1 MSPVTQGDGSD
12 VRALETH
19 SSDHS
24 LVRLLRSGDER
35 AAEALYRRYVR
46 RVNALIAGQLPD
58 RLAPR
63 LSPDDIAQSVFRVFF
78 HGLAERTYDV
88 PRDRELWGLLCA
100 LALSKVRD
108 RVAYHQ
114 AARRDVRR
122 TAAAAEQTLAAEPD
136 TESESGRLCLEVEDL
151 MQAFHADDRQIVSLR
166 MAGHEVPEISE
177 LTGRSL
183 RTVERVLQK
192 ARNRLRN
199 ALR

>member
-1 MSPVTQGDGSD
+1 MSPAIQGDVSD
-12 VRALETH
+12 VRTLETH

-24 LVRLLRSGDER
+24 LVRLLRGGDER
-35 AAEALYRRYVR
+35 AAEVLYRRYIR

-58 RLAPR
+58 RLGPR

-122 TAAAAEQTLAAEPD
+122 TAAATEQTLAAEPD
-136 TESESGRLCLEVEDL
+136 AESESGRLCLEVDDL
-151 MQAFHADDRQIVSLR
+151 LRAFHADDRQIVSLR
-166 MAGHEVPEISE
+166 MAGYEVPEISE

>member
-1 MSPVTQGDGSD
+1 MPPVIRSESD
-12 VRALETH
+12 LNTLDTH

-24 LVRLLRSGDER
+24 LVRLLRGGDER

-46 RVNALIAGQLPD
+46 RVHALIAGQLPD

-78 HGLAERTYDV
+78 HGLAEQTYDV

-136 TESESGRLCLEVEDL
+136 TESESGRLCLEVEDRL
-151 MQAFHADDRQIVSLR
+151 QAFHADDRQIVSLR

-192 ARNRLRN
+192 ARSRLRN

>member
-1 MSPVTQGDGSD
+1 MSPATRDDASN
-12 VRALETH
+12 VRTLETE

-24 LVRLLRSGDER
+24 LVRLLRGGDER
-35 AAEALYRRYVR
+35 AAEALYHRYVR
-46 RVNALIAGQLPD
+46 RVHALIAGQLPD

-114 AARRDVRR
+114 AARRDIRR
-122 TAAAAEQTLAAEPD
+122 TATAPEHTLAAEAD

-151 MQAFHADDRQIVSLR
+151 LQAFHADDRQIVSLR

-192 ARNRLRN
+192 ARSRLRN

>member
-1 MSPVTQGDGSD
+1 MPPITRGDVSEINTFD
-12 VRALETH
+12 AH

-24 LVRLLRSGDER
+24 LVRLLRGGDER
-35 AAEALYRRYVR
+35 AAETLYRRYVR
-46 RVNALIAGQLPD
+46 RVHALIAGQLPD

-63 LSPDDIAQSVFRVFF
+63 ISPDDIAQSVFRVLF

-88 PRDRELWGLLCA
+88 PRDHELWGLLCA

-122 TAAAAEQTLAAEPD
+122 TAAAPDHTLAAEAD
-136 TESESGRLCLEVEDL
+136 RVSESGRLCLEVEDL
-151 MQAFHADDRQIVSLR
+151 LQAFHADDRQIVSLR
-166 MAGHEVPEISE
+166 MAGHEVLEISE

-192 ARNRLRN
+192 ARNRLRD